1 MSSSSGPDIITSGLI
16 LSLDA
21 SDIKSY
27 SGSGT
32 TWFDRSGNGKNG
44 TLTNGPTFNADNKGS
59 LSFDGSDDY
68 ATCGPVLNFGGPNS
82 VGTILVWLK
91 GVGTFFSNQRTDI
104 RHGWIQCNIDNQ
116 GMSLYIDAYNL
127 TPYGEVFTAELS
139 STPFSS
145 LSEQWNL
152 CSIRINRPLNQY
164 SVGINDY
171 FTSYTRSFLVVSYF
185 NFNTIEI
192 GRFNNSTYGTSYF
205 NGQIAQ
211 VNVYNKFLSNQEIK
225 QNFNSTKGRYRI

>member
-1 MSSSSGPDIITSGLI
+1 MSLEYSPRIITDGLV
-16 LSLDA
+16 LCLDA

-44 TLTNGPTFNADNKGS
+44 TLTNNPTFNTENKGS
-59 LSFDGSDDY
+59 LSFDGVNDY
-68 ATCGPVLNFGGPNS
+68 VTCGPVLNFGGPNS
-82 VGTILVWLK
+82 IGTILVWLK
-91 GVGTFFSNQRTDI
+91 GVGPFFSNRRTDST
-104 RHGWIQCNIDNQ
+104 HGWIQCNIDSQ
-116 GMSLYIDAYNL
+116 RLFVYIDARSY
-127 TPYGEVFTAELS
+127 TPYGEVFAAELS
-139 STPFSS
+139 STPFLS
-145 LSEQWNL
+145 LSQQWNL

-171 FTSYTRSFLVVSYF
+171 FTSYTRSFSVTDYF
-185 NFNTIEI
+185 NFDTIEI
-192 GRFNNSTYGTSYF
+192 GRMDNFFYGTSYF

-211 VNVYNKFLSNQEIK
+211 VNVYNRFLSNQEIK